1 MRIYMG
7 KEVREC
13 WIWMSSIKDM
23 RKWCFVFDDTVQG

>member
-1 MRIYMG
+1 MG

-23 RKWCFVFDDTVQG
+23 RNGVSFFDDTVQG